1 MSPDGGL
8 SPGTSLFSIFLSPA
22 LLFPPT
28 FFFLPFFR
36 GLDAVGL
43 NVGVRKGRRLTV
55 AEGPPGSA
63 NAEPLPRAL
72 PPPHR

>member
-36 GLDAVGL
+36 GFLEGSGWRTVSAA
-43 NVGVRKGRRLTV
+43 KPAKRLLFL
-55 AEGPPGSA
+55 AGA
-63 NAEPLPRAL
+63 A
-72 PPPHR
+72 